1 MSCVSCGRDGKN
13 ATYRPLIERL
23 PTLREEVAQVAELL
37 ATAHREGHAW
47 ADMAI
52 LCRHHSEMDMCAATW
67 A

>member
-1 MSCVSCGRDGKN
+1 M
-13 ATYRPLIERL
+13 RL

-37 ATAHREGHAW
+37 ASAHREGHAW

>member
-1 MSCVSCGRDGKN
+1 MRQPQEQRVRIGICPPN
-13 ATYRPLIERL
+13 T
-23 PTLREEVAQVAELL
+23 QVAELL